1 MTSASTEKL
10 PLLPVADVFGLS
22 HCPAKTAGRPRA
34 AEAEARTQELVETAA
49 RLFLEKGYSKV
60 SLEMIAKQARV
71 AVRTIY
77 VKFGG
82 KAGLFTAVIN
92 AGCAHFF
99 ATMHDMETTVRPLR
113 DILLDFGMRFG
124 QLVAA
129 PQVLA
134 VHRMVIA
141 ESMSNPELAQAF
153 FDAGPRQTREALQRF
168 FARPD
173 IRSQLRED
181 MPPETL
187 AVHLLNCIMGDQL
200 KRYLFVI
207 NATAPMPDVRKQ
219 VETGVD
225 LFLGGALRK
234 DG

>member
-1 MTSASTEKL
+1 MTSATSEKL
-10 PLLPVADVFGLS
+10 PVLPDIEFFGTN

-34 AEAEARTQELVETAA
+34 AEAEARTQDLVETAA

-92 AGCAHFF
+92 AGCAPFF
-99 ATMHDMETTVRPLR
+99 ATMHDMETSVRPLH
-113 DILLDFGMRFG
+113 DILLDFAMRFG
-124 QLVAA
+124 QLVAS

-141 ESMSNPELAQAF
+141 ESMSNPELALAF
-153 FDAGPRQTREALQRF
+153 FEAGPKQTREALTRF
-168 FARPD
+168 FSRPD
-173 IRSQLRED
+173 IRNQLRGD
-181 MPPETL
+181 IAPEALT
-187 AVHLLNCIMGDQL
+187 VHLLNCIMGDQL
-200 KRYLFVI
+200 KRYLFVVT
-207 NATAPMPDVRKQ
+207 ATAPVPDVRQQ
-219 VETGVD
+219 VEVGVE
-225 LFLGGALRK
+225 LFLGGVLARP
-234 DG
+234 D

>member
-1 MTSASTEKL
+1 MTSASPEKL
-10 PLLPVADVFGLS
+10 SFLPEPQLFGMPL
-22 HCPAKTAGRPRA
+22 CPTKTAGRPRA
-34 AEAEARTQELVETAA
+34 AEAEARTQELVEVAA
-49 RLFLEKGYSKV
+49 RLFLDKGYSNV

-99 ATMHDMETTVRPLR
+99 ATMHDMETSVRPLR
-113 DILLDFGMRFG
+113 EQLLDFALRFG
-124 QLVAA
+124 QLVAS

-141 ESMSNPELAQAF
+141 ESISNPELAQAF
-153 FDAGPRQTREALQRF
+153 FEAGPKQTRDALQRF

-173 IRSQLRED
+173 IRSQLRAD
-181 MPPETL
+181 MAPEALT
-187 AVHLLNCIMGDQL
+187 VHLLNCIMGDQL
-200 KRYLFVI
+200 KRYLFVV
-207 NATAPMPDVRKQ
+207 NQTMPAPDVRQQ
-219 VETGVD
+219 VESGVD
-225 LFLGGALRK
+225 LFLGGALQR
-234 DG
+234 

>member
-1 MTSASTEKL
+1 MPEVEFFG
-10 PLLPVADVFGLS
+10 VAQ
-22 HCPAKTAGRPRA
+22 CPAKTAGRPRA
-34 AEAEARTQELVETAA
+34 SETEARTQELVETAG

-92 AGCAHFF
+92 AGCAPFF
-99 ATMHDMETTVRPLR
+99 ATMHDMETSVRPLR
-113 DILLDFGMRFG
+113 DVLFDFALRFG
-124 QLVAA
+124 QLVAS

-141 ESMSNPELAQAF
+141 ESMSNPELALAF
-153 FDAGPRQTREALQRF
+153 FEAGPKQTREALQRF

-173 IRSQLRED
+173 IRAQLRQD
-181 MPPETL
+181 MPPEALT
-187 AVHLLNCIMGDQL
+187 VHLLNCIMGDQL
-200 KRYLFVI
+200 KRYLFLI
-207 NATAPMPDVRKQ
+207 NATAPMPDVRQQ
-219 VETGVD
+219 VELGVE
-225 LFLGGALRK
+225 LFLGGALRR
-234 DG
+234 D

>member
-1 MTSASTEKL
+1 MPEPELFGL
-10 PLLPVADVFGLS
+10 PL
-22 HCPAKTAGRPRA
+22 CPAKTAGRPRA
-34 AEAEARTQELVETAA
+34 SEAEARTQELVEIAA

-99 ATMHDMETTVRPLR
+99 ATMHDMETSVRPLR
-113 DILLDFGMRFG
+113 EILLDFGLRFG
-124 QLVAA
+124 QLVAS

-153 FDAGPRQTREALQRF
+153 FEAGPRQTREALQRF

-173 IRSQLRED
+173 IRSQLRGD
-181 MPPETL
+181 MTPEALT
-187 AVHLLNCIMGDQL
+187 VHLLNCIMGDQL

-207 NATAPMPDVRKQ
+207 NQTLPMPDVLRQ
-219 VETGVD
+219 VEVGVD
-225 LFLGGALRK
+225 LFLGGALQK
-234 DG
+234 